1 MFGYLVKPTACVKPF
16 LAKEDFVA
24 LFVQNDEY
32 CPLGIVIIREG
43 RRWGGETGSGG
54 RLGNLW

>member
-1 MFGYLVKPTACVKPF
+1 MVKPTACVKPF

-24 LFVQNDEY
+24 LFVQNDEF